1 MWRIAGERNQRNQ
14 RQQRQQRQQRRR
26 VAVLGL
32 LVAGV
37 LAVTHAQGAAEG
49 APASRALFTDY
60 FKQLRRER
68 RAISRPAPSGVP
80 PETLPEVVRADDVFV
95 AVKTTSKYH
104 RSRLELLLDTWIDNN
119 MQHTYVFTDGE
130 DAALRKRLGAHLIN
144 TNCSAAHSRQALSCK
159 MAAEYDGFLN
169 SRSKWFCH
177 TDDDNYLNM
186 AALLTLLSQYS
197 HVQDVYIGRPSLE
210 HPLEAI
216 ETLPNAEMRKVVFW
230 FATGG
235 AGFCL
240 SRGLAIKMRPW
251 ASDGAFL
258 STAERI
264 RLPDDCAVGY
274 IVGALLGV
282 GLTRSPLFHSH
293 LESLALLTRVHEQVT
308 LSYSKDENN
317 TINLKGPFS
326 IQQDPTRF
334 KCVHCVLHPHTS
346 WCQR

>member
-1 MWRIAGERNQRNQ
+1 MWRSAAGERQ
-14 RQQRQQRQQRRR
+14 RQRRRR
-26 VAVLGL
+26 VAVLAL

-37 LAVTHAQGAAEG
+37 LAVTRAHEQAEAAAEAAEG
-49 APASRALFTDY
+49 SRRANRAVFTDY
-60 FKQLRRER
+60 FRQLRRER
-68 RAISRPAPSGVP
+68 RAVSRPAPTGTATVELVS
-80 PETLPEVVRADDVFV
+80 ADDVFV
-95 AVKTTSKYH
+95 AVKTTSKFH
-104 RSRLELLLDTWIDNN
+104 RSRLELLLDTWISDN
-119 MQHTYVFTDGE
+119 MRHTFVFTDGE
-130 DAALRKRLGAHLIN
+130 DAALRKRMGVHLIN

-159 MAAEYDGFLN
+159 MAAEYDAFLN
-169 SRSKWFCH
+169 SDRKWFCH
-177 TDDDNYLNM
+177 MDDDNYLNVG
-186 AALLTLLSQYS
+186 ALLTLLSQYS

-210 HPLEAI
+210 HPLEAT
-216 ETLPNAEMRKVVFW
+216 ETLPNAKMRKVVFW

-240 SRGLAIKMRPW
+240 SRGLAMKMRPW
-251 ASDGAFL
+251 ASEGAFS

-317 TINLKGPFS
+317 TVNIKGPFS

-334 KCVHCVLHPHTS
+334 KCVHCVLHPHTH